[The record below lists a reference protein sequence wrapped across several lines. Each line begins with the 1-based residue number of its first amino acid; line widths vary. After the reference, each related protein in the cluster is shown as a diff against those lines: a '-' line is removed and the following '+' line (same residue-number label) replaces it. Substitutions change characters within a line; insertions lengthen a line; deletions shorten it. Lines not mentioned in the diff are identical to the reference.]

1 MKKKLITLL
10 FLIAGYNLIFYL
22 QQVIQSELQL
32 YFLGFRLNLFLALNI
47 LLIYWNK
54 EHLEVILNDLKRTG
68 KLKHWLTAFLIPILS
83 ILIMTFLFFIYN
95 EIKFKK
101 PEFLIE
107 FAGTAFID
115 LPIYY
120 LWNLP
125 FVLSTLVLIKIM
137 NQNSGFIRTFVIS
150 ILFGMGFITFGLGD
164 FTKKIV
170 LEKFLYLVL
179 IISFTFFVLSVFKYT
194 DSYWITILTFFSF
207 LYSFVLISG
216 SKNSFLIKTFFARQY
231 SSWEGLIKIKGD
243 NLIYFNLIVAGW
255 MLFLGILFFIFDKRK
270 NSLK

>member
-1 MKKKLITLL
+1 M
-10 FLIAGYNLIFYL
+10 
-22 QQVIQSELQL
+22 QQVLQSELQL
-32 YFLGFRLNLFLALNI
+32 YFLGFRLNLFLALNF
-47 LLIYWNK
+47 LLLY
-54 EHLEVILNDLKRTG
+54 LNREQLVSLSNDFKRVG
-68 KLKHWLTAFLIPILS
+68 RFKHYLITFLIPILS
-83 ILIMTFLFFIYN
+83 ILVITFLFFLTN
-95 EIKFKK
+95 KIKLTK

-137 NQNSGFIRTFVIS
+137 IQNSGFIRTFVFS
-150 ILFGMGFITFGLGD
+150 ILFGLGFLVPGFGD

-170 LEKFLYLVL
+170 LGNFLHLVL
-179 IISFTFFVLSVFKYT
+179 IISFTFFVLIVFKYT
-194 DSYWITILTFFSF
+194 DSYWISILSFFSL

-216 SKNSFLIKTFFARQY
+216 SENSFLIKTFFARQY

-243 NLIYFNLIVAGW
+243 NLFYFNLIVAGW
-255 MLFLGILFFIFDKRK
+255 MLFLGVLFFIFDKRK